1 MNCWKERKEL
11 LSNKFIVEDLLFVL
25 LLLLSLL

>member
-25 LLLLSLL
+25 LLLSLL